1 KLSHRFSQPQ
11 QKDYILSFRS
21 RKKKKEMAGGRGS
34 SKSTAP
40 KARKRVEAESKPE
53 TTNNNNINTLLR
65 AKDGSA
71 FAKCEGCNKNVAVAL
86 ISMHDCS
93 LDAKIRVNLEAQV
106 VETQTEAKK
115 KPVERK
121 KSTSDEPKA
130 KRLRKAKDDSKK
142 KSSSS
147 SNKPKRP
154 LTAFFIFMADFR
166 KTFKEE
172 NPDAGVK
179 DVAKQG
185 GEKWKSLDEEEKK
198 VYLDKA
204 AELKAEY
211 NKSLESSNDAD
222 EEVYD
227 IWSHF
232 QEADDADEKQS
243 DEAEEKQA
251 DDEQA
256 KENEAEKKE
265 AEGKEE
271 EDEILDDY

>member
-1 KLSHRFSQPQ
+1 
-11 QKDYILSFRS
+11 
-21 RKKKKEMAGGRGS
+21 MAGGGGS

-40 KARKRVEAESKPE
+40 KARKRVEAETKPE
-53 TTNNNNINTLLR
+53 TTNNINTLLR

-71 FAKCEGCNKNVAVAL
+71 FARCEGCNKNVAVAL
-86 ISMHDCS
+86 ISMHNCS

-121 KSTSDEPKA
+121 KSASDEPKP
-130 KRLRKAKDDSKK
+130 KRLRKAKDENKK
-142 KSSSS
+142 SSS

-172 NPDAGVK
+172 NPDANVK

-222 EEVYD
+222 EEED
-227 IWSHF
+227 EEKETDDGEEK
-232 QEADDADEKQS
+232 EADDAEEKQGD
-243 DEAEEKQA
+243 DEAEE
-251 DDEQA
+251 
-256 KENEAEKKE
+256 NEVEKKDVE
-265 AEGKEE
+265 AKEE

>member
-1 KLSHRFSQPQ
+1 
-11 QKDYILSFRS
+11 
-21 RKKKKEMAGGRGS
+21 MAGGGGS

-40 KARKRVEAESKPE
+40 KARKRVEAETKPE
-53 TTNNNNINTLLR
+53 ATNNINTLLR

-71 FAKCEGCNKNVAVAL
+71 FARCEGCSKNVAVAL
-86 ISMHDCS
+86 ISMHNCS

-121 KSTSDEPKA
+121 KSTTSDEPKP
-130 KRLRKAKDDSKK
+130 KRLRKAKDENKK
-142 KSSSS
+142 SSS

-172 NPDAGVK
+172 NPDANVK

-222 EEVYD
+222 EEEVD
-227 IWSHF
+227 
-232 QEADDADEKQS
+232 EKETDDVDEKQS
-243 DEAEEKQA
+243 DDGDEKQTDDAEEKEA
-251 DDEQA
+251 DDAEV
-256 KENEAEKKE
+256 EKKD

>member
-1 KLSHRFSQPQ
+1 
-11 QKDYILSFRS
+11 
-21 RKKKKEMAGGRGS
+21 MAGGRGS

-40 KARKRVEAESKPE
+40 KPRKRVEAESKPE

-86 ISMHDCS
+86 ISMHNCS

-222 EEVYD
+222 EE
-227 IWSHF
+227 
-232 QEADDADEKQS
+232 EADDADEKQS

-251 DDEQA
+251 DDEETE
-256 KENEAEKKE
+256 ENEAEKKE

>member
-1 KLSHRFSQPQ
+1 
-11 QKDYILSFRS
+11 
-21 RKKKKEMAGGRGS
+21 MAGGS

-40 KARKRVEAESKPE
+40 NARKRVEAESKTE
-53 TTNNNNINTLLR
+53 TTNNNVNTLLR

-71 FAKCEGCNKNVAVAL
+71 FARCEGCNKSIAVAL
-86 ISMHDCS
+86 ISMHSCS

-121 KSTSDEPKA
+121 KSTSNEPKA
-130 KRLRKAKDDSKK
+130 KRLRKAKNDDKNKK
-142 KSSSS
+142 SSS

-222 EEVYD
+222 EEEVD
-227 IWSHF
+227 EEK
-232 QEADDADEKQS
+232 EADDDDAEEKQT
-243 DEAEEKQA
+243 DEAEEKQT
-251 DDEQA
+251 DEA
-256 KENEAEKKE
+256 EENEAEKKE

-271 EDEILDDY
+271 DDEILDDY

>member
-1 KLSHRFSQPQ
+1 
-11 QKDYILSFRS
+11 
-21 RKKKKEMAGGRGS
+21 MAGGG

-40 KARKRVEAESKPE
+40 KARKRVDAETKPE
-53 TTNNNNINTLLR
+53 TTANNNNTLLR

-71 FAKCEGCNKNVAVAL
+71 FVRCEGCNKNVAVAL
-86 ISMHDCS
+86 ISMHNCS

-130 KRLRKAKDDSKK
+130 KRVRKAKDENKK

-211 NKSLESSNDAD
+211 NKSLESSKDAD
-222 EEVYD
+222 EEEVD
-227 IWSHF
+227 EEK
-232 QEADDADEKQS
+232 EADDADEKQS
-243 DEAEEKQA
+243 DEAEEKQT
-251 DDEQA
+251 D
-256 KENEAEKKE
+256 EAEDNEGENKE

>member
-1 KLSHRFSQPQ
+1 
-11 QKDYILSFRS
+11 
-21 RKKKKEMAGGRGS
+21 MAGGGGS
-34 SKSTAP
+34 SKSNAP
-40 KARKRVEAESKPE
+40 KQRKRVEAETKDES
-53 TTNNNNINTLLR
+53 TTSNRNSNSNTLLR
-65 AKDGSA
+65 ARDGSA
-71 FAKCEGCNKNVAVAL
+71 FARCEGCSKNVAVAL
-86 ISMHDCS
+86 ISMHNCS

-106 VETQTEAKK
+106 VEMKAEAKKK

-130 KRLRKAKDDSKK
+130 KRVRKGKDEKK
-142 KSSSS
+142 TSASN
-147 SNKPKRP
+147 NKPKRP
-154 LTAFFIFMADFR
+154 LTAFFIFMNDFR

-222 EEVYD
+222 EEEVD
-227 IWSHF
+227 EEK
-232 QEADDADEKQS
+232 EADDADEKQS
-243 DEAEEKQA
+243 DEAEEKQT
-251 DDEQA
+251 DEA
-256 KENEAEKKE
+256 EENEGENKE